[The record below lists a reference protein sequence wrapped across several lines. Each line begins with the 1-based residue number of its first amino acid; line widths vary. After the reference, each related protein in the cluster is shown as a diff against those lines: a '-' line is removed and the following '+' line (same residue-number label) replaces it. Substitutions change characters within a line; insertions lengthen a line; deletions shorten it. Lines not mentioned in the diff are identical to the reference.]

1 LAIIEIT
8 PDYPSPTTT
17 DRLLESI
24 RKHPDGLTVKELSDI
39 LNRPVS
45 MIQICLKTSIA
56 NRQLT
61 VKQRSYGQ
69 KLAKVY
75 ILKQTRQPAVGAAS
89 SRHVGGASPVEKR
102 SENRHLKLASN
113 QSYTGLTPIGLR
125 EVAGLTQTQIAAELG
140 LTVRTINDWEEKR
153 SQPKLVPSQFK
164 HLMLAYQCTLD
175 ELVAAFE

>member
-1 LAIIEIT
+1 MAIIEIT

-24 RKHPDGLTVKELSDI
+24 RMHPDGLTVKELSEG

-45 MIQICLKTSIA
+45 MVQICLKTLIA
-56 NRQLT
+56 NRQVV

-75 ILKQTRQPAVGAAS
+75 ISKPTRQHAS
-89 SRHVGGASPVEKR
+89 G
-102 SENRHLKLASN
+102 SENRQFQLSAHN
-113 QSYTGLTPIGLR
+113 SYTGLTPIGLR

-140 LTVRTINDWEEKR
+140 LTVRTIDDWEEKR
-153 SQPKLVPSQFK
+153 SQPKLVPSQLK
-164 HLMLAYQCTLD
+164 HLMLVYQCTLD